1 MSENVFPALIIPY
14 NGKQWLVQENRH
26 KRTKRRI
33 RVANGKAHKKINLV
47 FLAIGIGAVLISS
60 QQYVHGIS
68 VIIGYLF
75 GTYWMNP
82 DLDIKSNPYR
92 RWGFLRFMWIPYQKF
107 KHRSIWT
114 HGYVIGD
121 IIRYLY
127 VMAWIMLGAGAMSI
141 LTDVPYGIY
150 INHLEEFVIQ
160 HKLSFLSFIVG
171 NMLSSTAHILT
182 DHAST
187 TFKKVF

>member
-1 MSENVFPALIIPY
+1 M
-14 NGKQWLVQENRH
+14 
-26 KRTKRRI
+26 
-33 RVANGKAHKKINLV
+33 ANGKAHKKINLI

-60 QQYVHGIS
+60 QHYVHGIS

-92 RWGFLRFMWIPYQKF
+92 RWGFLRFIWIPYQTL

-127 VMAWIMLGAGAMSI
+127 LMVLIMLGAGVMSM
-141 LTDVPYGIY
+141 LTGVPYETY
-150 INHLEEFVIQ
+150 IDNLEEIFTQ
-160 HKLSFLSFIVG
+160 HKLSILSIFVG
-171 NMLSSTAHILT
+171 NILSSTAHILT

-187 TFKKVF
+187 TFKKIF

>member
-1 MSENVFPALIIPY
+1 M
-14 NGKQWLVQENRH
+14 
-26 KRTKRRI
+26 
-33 RVANGKAHKKINLV
+33 ANGRAHKKINLL

-60 QQYVHGIS
+60 QHYVHGIS

-82 DLDIKSNPYR
+82 DLDIKSNPYK
-92 RWGFLRFMWIPYQKF
+92 RWGFLRFLWIPYQKL

-121 IIRYLY
+121 VIRYLY
-127 VMAWIMLGAGAMSI
+127 LTVWIMLGAGVMSI
-141 LTDVPYGIY
+141 LTGVPYAANLDNLEGI
-150 INHLEEFVIQ
+150 VIQ
-160 HKLSFLSFIVG
+160 HKLSILSFIIG

-182 DHAST
+182 DHTST
-187 TFKKVF
+187 TFRKIF

>member
-1 MSENVFPALIIPY
+1 M
-14 NGKQWLVQENRH
+14 
-26 KRTKRRI
+26 
-33 RVANGKAHKKINLV
+33 ANGKAHKKINLV

-60 QQYVHGIS
+60 QHYVHGIS
-68 VIIGYLF
+68 IIIGYLF

-92 RWGFLRFMWIPYQKF
+92 RWGLLRFMWIPYQKL

-127 VMAWIMLGAGAMSI
+127 IMGWIVLVAFVLGI
-141 LTDVPYGIY
+141 LTGVPYTTY
-150 INHLEEFVIQ
+150 IDYLRDFVNQ
-160 HKLSFLSFIVG
+160 YKLPLLSFIIG

-187 TFKKVF
+187 TFKKIF